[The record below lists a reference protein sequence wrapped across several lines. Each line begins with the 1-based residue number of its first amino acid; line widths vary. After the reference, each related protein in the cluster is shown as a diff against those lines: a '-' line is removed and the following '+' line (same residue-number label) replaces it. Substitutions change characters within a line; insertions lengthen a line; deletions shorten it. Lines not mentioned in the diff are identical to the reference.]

1 MIRTESSGGWQ
12 NHDCSIAL
20 PYVCKKKP
28 NATATAELI
37 QPGEPVTGGQGH
49 PGHRPVQSF
58 SFPAD
63 TSGSDSLS
71 QLFNWVWRDWSVPLS
86 HWVNILLGPDKDS
99 KYSLGEYSP
108 LEVTGILGLRIR
120 RAMDY
125 ENM

>member
-37 QPGEPVTGGQGH
+37 QPGEPLTGGQGH
-49 PGHRPVQSF
+49 RGHRPVQSF
-58 SFPAD
+58 SFSTD

-71 QLFNWVWRDWSVPLS
+71 QLFSWVWRDWSVPLS
-86 HWVNILLGPDKDS
+86 HWVNILLGPVIKTAS
-99 KYSLGEYSP
+99 
-108 LEVTGILGLRIR
+108 IH
-120 RAMDY
+120 
-125 ENM
+125 